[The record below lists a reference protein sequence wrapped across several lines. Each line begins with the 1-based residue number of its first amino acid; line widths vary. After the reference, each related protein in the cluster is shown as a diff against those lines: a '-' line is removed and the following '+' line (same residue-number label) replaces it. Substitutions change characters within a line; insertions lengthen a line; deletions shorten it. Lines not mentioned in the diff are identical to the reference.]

1 MNSTPDTF
9 KPVETGLVVANR
21 LQPVLSCQT
30 PVSTGGISKM
40 DKDTP

>member
-9 KPVETGLVVANR
+9 KPVETDLVVANR

-30 PVSTGGISKM
+30 PVSTGGISNAN
-40 DKDTP
+40 KDAP